1 MPVLP
6 AGGECR
12 PAAGPCLCGPPAGAQ
27 PTRAGARLSLGSDQ
41 DVHAFL
47 MFLLR
52 VIEIIHGLWVHNPAH
67 MSCVCDCA
75 CVQVEALKVGGAD
88 VASLEKAITAT
99 GLRYD
104 VIVAADQDHDAQ
116 VGPSFSG
123 SWDGL
128 EGGR

>member
-1 MPVLP
+1 MVYVSTTQLM
-6 AGGECR
+6 CR
-12 PAAGPCLCGPPAGAQ
+12 A
-27 PTRAGARLSLGSDQ
+27 S
-41 DVHAFL
+41 
-47 MFLLR
+47 
-52 VIEIIHGLWVHNPAH
+52 
-67 MSCVCDCA
+67 DCA
-75 CVQVEALKVGGAD
+75 CLQVEALKVGGAD

-116 VGPSFSG
+116 VGPSSSG